1 MTIVGFNFTSMNA
14 EKKDAI
20 KGKVNINN
28 NVAIKDVQEKDLA
41 LGSNKQKSLKF
52 EFEFTSKYDPNV
64 GNITLVGDV
73 LFIEDGKKIKK
84 IHDGWKKDKKL
95 PKDITTK
102 VLNTVL
108 GKCNVQALILSEQIN
123 LPAPI
128 PLPKVQVD
136 QKQR

>member
-14 EKKDAI
+14 EKNDTI

-28 NVAIKDVQEKDLA
+28 NVAIKDVKEKDLA

-52 EFEFTSKYDPNV
+52 EFEFTSKYDPNM
-64 GNITLVGDV
+64 GHITLIGDI
-73 LFIEDGKKIKK
+73 LYIEEGKKIKE
-84 IHDGWKKDKKL
+84 ILDGWKKDKKL
-95 PKDITTK
+95 PKEITGK

-108 GKCNVQALILSEQIN
+108 GKCNVQALILSEQLN

-128 PLPKVQVD
+128 PMPKVQVAD
-136 QKQR
+136 QK